1 MKSTS
6 IESIIKRDRLLVG
19 SCLFAICALSWLYIV
34 YLYRQ
39 MYPMNMDA
47 LFFAMPM
54 TAQWTATDF
63 VLLFLMWAVMMVAM
77 MLPSVTPLLLIFAVV
92 NRQRRQSQSPFVPV
106 AYLLTGYF
114 VVWTGFSLL
123 ATLLQWLLQR
133 LSLLN
138 PEMETTN
145 KVLSGMILLGAGL
158 FQFTSLKQR
167 CLSNCQTPISFIHQ
181 HWKDGKS
188 GALRM
193 GVQNGTYCLGC
204 CWILMVLLFVSG
216 IMNLLWIALIAIF
229 VLIEK
234 SLSGTKW
241 VSYVSGTLLIVYGAF
256 VLIK

>member
-1 MKSTS
+1 MNSTS
-6 IESIIKRDRLLVG
+6 IESIVKRDRIIVG
-19 SCLFAICALSWLYIV
+19 SCLFAICALSWLYII

-54 TAQWTATDF
+54 SAQWAATDF
-63 VLLFLMWAVMMVAM
+63 VLLFFMWAVMMVAM
-77 MLPSVTPLLLIFAVV
+77 MLPSVTPLVLIFAAV
-92 NRQRRQSQSPFVPV
+92 NRQRRQVQSPFVPT

-114 VVWTGFSLL
+114 LVWTGFSLL
-123 ATLLQWLLQR
+123 ATLLQWFLQR

-145 KVLSGMILLGAGL
+145 KILGGIILVSAGL

-167 CLSNCQTPISFIHQ
+167 CLYNCQTPVSFIHQ
-181 HWKDGKS
+181 HWKDGKT

-193 GVQNGTYCLGC
+193 GVQNGAYCLGC
-204 CWILMVLLFVSG
+204 CWILMILLFVSG
-216 IMNLLWIALIAIF
+216 IMNLLWIGLIAAF

-234 SLSGTKW
+234 SFSSLKWISYISGA
-241 VSYVSGTLLIVYGAF
+241 LLIAYGAF
-256 VLIK
+256 TLVS

>member
-1 MKSTS
+1 
-6 IESIIKRDRLLVG
+6 
-19 SCLFAICALSWLYIV
+19 
-34 YLYRQ
+34 
-39 MYPMNMDA
+39 MNMDA

-54 TAQWTATDF
+54 SAQWTVTDF

-77 MLPSVTPLLLIFAVV
+77 MLPSVTPLILIFVAV
-92 NRQRRQSQSPFVPV
+92 NRQRKQVHSPFVSS
-106 AYLLTGYF
+106 AYLLTGYLL
-114 VVWTGFSLL
+114 VWTVFSLL

-158 FQFTSLKQR
+158 FQFTSLKQK
-167 CLSNCQTPISFIHQ
+167 CLSNCQTPILFIHQ
-181 HWKDGKS
+181 HWRDGKA

-193 GVQNGTYCLGC
+193 GVKNGTYCLGC

-234 SLSGTKW
+234 SFSGVKW
-241 VSYVSGTLLIVYGAF
+241 VSYISGTLLIAYALFTLVN
-256 VLIK
+256 

>member
-1 MKSTS
+1 M
-6 IESIIKRDRLLVG
+6 
-19 SCLFAICALSWLYIV
+19 
-34 YLYRQ
+34 
-39 MYPMNMDA
+39 
-47 LFFAMPM
+47 
-54 TAQWTATDF
+54 
-63 VLLFLMWAVMMVAM
+63 
-77 MLPSVTPLLLIFAVV
+77 
-92 NRQRRQSQSPFVPV
+92 PV
-106 AYLLTGYF
+106 AYLVIGYF
-114 VVWTGFSLL
+114 IVWTGFSLL

-181 HWKDGKS
+181 HWKNGKS

-234 SLSGTKW
+234 SLPGVKW
-241 VSYVSGTLLIVYGAF
+241 VSYVSGTLLVAYGAF